1 MSRCLSVTEVRGLH
15 QRLIAQSGGSPGL
28 RDGGALA
35 SAVAQPQ
42 MTFGGQDF
50 YPGLAAQ
57 ASALG
62 FSLILNHPF
71 IDGNK
76 RIGHLAMET
85 FLVLNGYEIVAPVSE
100 QERVILAVAAG
111 QIEREEFT
119 QWLASH
125 IQVKASEPQLP

>member
-1 MSRCLSVTEVRGLH
+1 MSRCLSVTEVLTLH

-28 RDGGALA
+28 RDAGALA

-50 YPGLAAQ
+50 YPGLAEQ

-71 IDGNK
+71 MDGNK

-85 FLVLNGYEIVAPVSE
+85 FLVLNGCEIVAPVRE
-100 QERVILAVAAG
+100 QERVILAVAAS
-111 QIEREEFT
+111 QMEREAFT
-119 QWLASH
+119 QWLVTH
-125 IQVKASEPQLP
+125 IQVKASEPQQP